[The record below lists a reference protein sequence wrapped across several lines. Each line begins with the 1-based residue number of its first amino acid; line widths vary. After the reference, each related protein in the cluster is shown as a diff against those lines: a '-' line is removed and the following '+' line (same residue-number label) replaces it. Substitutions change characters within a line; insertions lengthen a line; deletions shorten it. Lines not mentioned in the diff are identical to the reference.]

1 MTMTDALV
9 IEFEHEVETTR
20 RLLERLPDDKLDW
33 RPHEK
38 SFTARH
44 LASHIVDC
52 LRWTDSIVT
61 GDELDMDPATY
72 QPFQAASVDDLL
84 KAFDDQAAECKQALA
99 GIDDAEMLQPWRLK
113 LMGKV
118 RFERPK
124 VAVLRDMT
132 LSHLIHHRGQLTV
145 YLRLMNVPVPGS
157 YGPTADEDF

>member
-38 SFTARH
+38 SFTSRH

-52 LRWTDSIVT
+52 MRWTGSIVKS
-61 GDELDMDPATY
+61 DELDMNPATY

-84 KAFDDQAAECKQALA
+84 QAFDDQAAYCKQALA
-99 GIDDAEMLQPWRLK
+99 GIGDAEMLQPWRLK
-113 LMGKV
+113 LMGRV
-118 RFERPK
+118 RFEKPK

-157 YGPTADEDF
+157 YGPTADEHF